1 MRNFFNSHSEIV
13 SAQNLKPLAEGIVLL
28 HPFIGLTNDII
39 TLSADND
46 IYGNQASSLD
56 KGIAT
61 VDMLSFGTSK
71 VITAISTTTKLGTAA
86 TTIGKIASG
95 INIATMLYSSYNT
108 IKNGYEK

>member
-1 MRNFFNSHSEIV
+1 MRDFFNSHSETV

-46 IYGNQASSLD
+46 IYGNDVSSLD

-61 VDMLSFGTSK
+61 IDLLSFGVSK
-71 VITAISTTTKLGTAA
+71 ITGTTTVIGKTASATNMFTTVISAISTTV
-86 TTIGKIASG
+86 
-95 INIATMLYSSYNT
+95 
-108 IKNGYEK
+108 NGFLNE